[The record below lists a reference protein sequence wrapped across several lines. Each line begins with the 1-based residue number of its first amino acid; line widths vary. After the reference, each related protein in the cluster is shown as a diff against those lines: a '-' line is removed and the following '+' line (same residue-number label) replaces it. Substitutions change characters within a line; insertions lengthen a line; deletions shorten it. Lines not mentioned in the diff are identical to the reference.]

1 MSAIQTV
8 VVTKLQPQVVLVR
21 PQPQVQ
27 ASVPGI
33 QGAPGA
39 QGAPGSSGAQTFNSV
54 AVGNVQSNS
63 VVCSVAGGVAN
74 PDLTQPRQVV
84 AICGIAATAAN
95 AGGALTVMT
104 EGQLTEGLWNWTPGP
119 VYCALSGGQLTQAP
133 PSTSPGAVAQV
144 GIAIS
149 PTTIQVG
156 IEPAILL

>member
-1 MSAIQTV
+1 MTAIQTV
-8 VVTKLQPQVVLVR
+8 VVTRPQPQVVLVR
-21 PQPQVQ
+21 PIPTVE

-39 QGAPGSSGAQTFNSV
+39 QGAPGSSGAQTFQSV

-63 VVCSVAGGVAN
+63 VVASVAGGVAN
-74 PDLTQPRQVV
+74 PDLTQPRQVA

-95 AGGALTVMT
+95 AGGDLTVMT
-104 EGQLTEGLWNWTPGP
+104 EGQLTENLWNWTPGP
-119 VYCALSGGQLTQAP
+119 VYCSLSGGQLTQSP
-133 PSTSPGAVAQV
+133 PTSAPGAVAQV